1 VADTH
6 AQASRP
12 ATPVDVS
19 VYRAALYLCPPAFR
33 REFAPQM
40 IRDFDEARQEA
51 AVSGDARRRLWPFRA
66 RMTGDLVKTA
76 VWQWLRTGWPV
87 IVALAMTTSLAA
99 AAALASL
106 WPRAVFPLSLDSPD
120 ADVMAWFAHER
131 RAAEIELLTRRIAVS
146 TARSATVALMLFGC
160 CSNSTCAEPFC
171 RELLSIPAGMISTT
185 SARRSSN

>member
-1 VADTH
+1 MADTH

-40 IRDFDEARQEA
+40 IRDFDEARREA
-51 AVSGDARRRLWPFRA
+51 AASGDARRRLWPFRA

-76 VWQWLRTGWPV
+76 VWQWLRTGWPA

-120 ADVMAWFAHER
+120 ADVIALSLLVGILFVVIALTIIITLGFTPRLRLHR
-131 RAAEIELLTRRIAVS
+131 RR
-146 TARSATVALMLFGC
+146 
-160 CSNSTCAEPFC
+160 
-171 RELLSIPAGMISTT
+171 
-185 SARRSSN
+185 